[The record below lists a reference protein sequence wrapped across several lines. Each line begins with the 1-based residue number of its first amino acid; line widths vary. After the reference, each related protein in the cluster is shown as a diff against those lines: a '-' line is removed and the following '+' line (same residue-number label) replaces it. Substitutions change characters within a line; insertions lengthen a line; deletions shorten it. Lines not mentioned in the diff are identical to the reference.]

1 MLKINGKDVPAR
13 TRSRNLG
20 LNEASSRLID
30 REGGVLSQELA
41 AELSPS
47 IVSLASF
54 DGEKLHSRCT
64 GTVVRNDRLGSS
76 IVTSRD
82 LVTTT
87 DSGYVRTLKLKVHL
101 PNGEVVNAS
110 VQYYSVAHNMLV
122 VTTGFF
128 PDIRAACIPQMQVD
142 SSTRL
147 LAASLC
153 RIPDKFWVTTGVLTD
168 SPTGVES
175 HETMWS
181 TCEITEAG
189 SGGPLVDF
197 DGNIVG
203 MNLCMKKR
211 KTSFV
216 PAKRIVECMDRLGF
230 WTYLEN
236 TPTPSNFSSE
246 GTSSLGTILGSS
258 SQNRASEGNENK
270 NQEPCTFPIHEA
282 NDVWCDLNQALAEKL
297 SPSIISIASFDGEAL
312 HSECTGMVIDRELSS
327 ASFLTTASL
336 FGSLDQNLWD
346 DLTIK
351 VRLPND
357 EVVHGWL
364 HYYSSPYS
372 LAVIITHSLPLS
384 LDLCVACL
392 GNDMHV
398 ESSAELLAV
407 RRCFDSGKLVST
419 RGSVI
424 HGTWTGGI
432 HKKQR
437 KLSTCKIIEAASG
450 GPLVDCDG
458 NIVGMNY
465 YDEEMT
471 SFVPSNLIFEW
482 LAPAHVHWAASKDT
496 SRPNEIQQS
505 STPYNDSPKGL
516 TDDELRRILAPWRCN
531 EFRNRVNAILLAK
544 GYPLPSFADD
554 GMYLKWDFEEGFG
567 KDILSEPTSR
577 VASKMSRSVVA
588 LASFVVDKTEYS
600 GEHRK
605 EKKISRKFACTGV
618 FIECSGSTTRI
629 LTSASLV
636 RSGDGK
642 NIHREWKIEV
652 CLPSKRRVDGTLL
665 HYDLKYNV
673 AVVSIKGVCSY
684 RAAKLD
690 ETSQTEIGA
699 QVVALGRGFE
709 SAKLM
714 ATEGAVTAKRS
725 RSYCEELQISTCKI
739 TKAGIGG
746 PLVDFGGNFVGM
758 NFYDTDQTPYL
769 SRVRILELMKCFNA
783 ERTVPVAV
791 ETPDESELPS
801 WPVPDPEWFYPS
813 RYPKPRYVEF
823 EN

>member
-1 MLKINGKDVPAR
+1 MLKTNGKDVPAR
-13 TRSRNLG
+13 TRSRNLR

-54 DGEKLHSRCT
+54 DGEKLHSQCT

-153 RIPDKFWVTTGVLTD
+153 HISDKFWVTTGVLTD

-372 LAVIITHSLPLS
+372 LAVIITHSLPPS

-605 EKKISRKFACTGV
+605 EKKIARKFACTGV

>member
-1 MLKINGKDVPAR
+1 MRKISGKDVPAR
-13 TRSRNLG
+13 TRSRNLR

-30 REGGVLSQELA
+30 REGGVLSQELVA
-41 AELSPS
+41 KLSPS

-54 DGEKLHSRCT
+54 DGEKLHSQCT

-153 RIPDKFWVTTGVLTD
+153 RISDKFWVTTGVLID

-181 TCEITEAG
+181 TCQITEAG

-203 MNLCMKKR
+203 MNLCMKKQ

-236 TPTPSNFSSE
+236 TPTPSNFSSV
-246 GTSSLGTILGSS
+246 GTIVGSS
-258 SQNRASEGNENK
+258 SQNRASEGSENK
-270 NQEPCTFPIHEA
+270 NQEPCAFPIHEA

-372 LAVIITHSLPLS
+372 LAVIVTHSLPSS

-407 RRCFDSGKLVST
+407 RRCFDSGELVST

-432 HKKQR
+432 HKKER

-482 LAPAHVHWAASKDT
+482 LAPAHVHWAASKDP
-496 SRPNEIQQS
+496 SRTNEIQQS
-505 STPYNDSPKGL
+505 SAPHSYSPKEL
-516 TDDELRRILAPWRCN
+516 TDDELKRILSPWGW
-531 EFRNRVNAILLAK
+531 I
-544 GYPLPSFADD
+544 
-554 GMYLKWDFEEGFG
+554 
-567 KDILSEPTSR
+567 
-577 VASKMSRSVVA
+577 
-588 LASFVVDKTEYS
+588 
-600 GEHRK
+600 
-605 EKKISRKFACTGV
+605 
-618 FIECSGSTTRI
+618 
-629 LTSASLV
+629 
-636 RSGDGK
+636 
-642 NIHREWKIEV
+642 
-652 CLPSKRRVDGTLL
+652 
-665 HYDLKYNV
+665 
-673 AVVSIKGVCSY
+673 
-684 RAAKLD
+684 
-690 ETSQTEIGA
+690 
-699 QVVALGRGFE
+699 
-709 SAKLM
+709 
-714 ATEGAVTAKRS
+714 
-725 RSYCEELQISTCKI
+725 
-739 TKAGIGG
+739 
-746 PLVDFGGNFVGM
+746 
-758 NFYDTDQTPYL
+758 
-769 SRVRILELMKCFNA
+769 
-783 ERTVPVAV
+783 
-791 ETPDESELPS
+791 
-801 WPVPDPEWFYPS
+801 
-813 RYPKPRYVEF
+813 
-823 EN
+823 

>member
-20 LNEASSRLID
+20 LNEASRLID

-54 DGEKLHSRCT
+54 DGEKLHSQCT

-87 DSGYVRTLKLKVHL
+87 DSGYVRTLKIKVHL

-122 VTTGFF
+122 VTTRFF
-128 PDIRAACIPQMQVD
+128 PDIRAACLPQMQVD

-153 RIPDKFWVTTGVLTD
+153 RISDKFWVTTGVLTD

-203 MNLCMKKR
+203 MNLCMKKG

-236 TPTPSNFSSE
+236 TPNSKPSNFSSE
-246 GTSSLGTILGSS
+246 GTSSLDTIVGSS
-258 SQNRASEGNENK
+258 SENRGSKGSENK
-270 NQEPCTFPIHEA
+270 NKEPCAIPIHEA

-297 SPSIISIASFDGEAL
+297 SLSIISIASFDGETL

-372 LAVIITHSLPLS
+372 LAVIVTHSLPPS

-392 GNDMHV
+392 GNVMHV

-407 RRCFDSGKLVST
+407 RCCFDSGKLVST

-432 HKKQR
+432 HKKER
-437 KLSTCKIIEAASG
+437 KLSTCKITEAASG

-465 YDEEMT
+465 YDEGMT

-482 LAPAHVHWAASKDT
+482 LASDHVYWAASKDP
-496 SRPNEIQQS
+496 SRPSENQQS
-505 STPYNDSPKGL
+505 STPYSDSPKGL
-516 TDDELRRILAPWRCN
+516 TDDELRRILSPWR
-531 EFRNRVNAILLAK
+531 FDGFKKRVNAILLAK
-544 GYPLPSFADD
+544 GYPLPRFADD
-554 GMYLKWDFEEGFG
+554 GMYLKWDFEEEFG
-567 KDILSEPTSR
+567 RDIWSEPTRR
-577 VASKMSRSVVA
+577 VASELSRSVVA
-588 LASFVVDKTEYS
+588 LASFAVEKPEGS
-600 GEHRK
+600 GEHKK
-605 EKKISRKFACTGV
+605 ENFFSRKFACTGV
-618 FIECSGSTTRI
+618 FIKCDEFTTKI
-629 LTSASLV
+629 MTSASLV

-642 NIHREWKIEV
+642 NIHSEWKIEV
-652 CLPSKRRVDGTLL
+652 CLPSKQRVDGMLQ

-673 AVVSIKGVCSY
+673 AVVSIKGVRSY
-684 RAAKLD
+684 CAANLN
-690 ETSQTEIGA
+690 EMSQTEAGA
-699 QVVALGRGFE
+699 RVVALGRGFE
-709 SAKLM
+709 SGKLL
-714 ATEGAVTAKRS
+714 ATEGTVTGKRS
-725 RSYCEELQISTCKI
+725 RSICEELQISTCKI

-746 PLVDFGGNFVGM
+746 PLVDFDGNFVGM
-758 NFYDTDQTPYL
+758 NFFDTDQTPYL
-769 SRVRILELMKCFNA
+769 SRVRILELMKSFNA

-791 ETPDESELPS
+791 ETPDNSELPS
-801 WPVPDPEWFYPS
+801 WHVPDPEWFYPT
-813 RYPKPRYVEF
+813 RYAKPYYDEF
-823 EN
+823 

>member
-1 MLKINGKDVPAR
+1 MRKISGKDVPAR
-13 TRSRNLG
+13 TRSRNLR

-30 REGGVLSQELA
+30 REGGVLSQELVA
-41 AELSPS
+41 KLSPS

-54 DGEKLHSRCT
+54 DGEKLHSQCT